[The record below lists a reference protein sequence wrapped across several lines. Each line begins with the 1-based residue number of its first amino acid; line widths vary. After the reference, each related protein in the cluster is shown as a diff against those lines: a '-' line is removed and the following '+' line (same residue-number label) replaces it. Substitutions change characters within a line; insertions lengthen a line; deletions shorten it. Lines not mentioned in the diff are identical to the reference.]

1 MTQQNVSDTLKKVY
15 PRFVSF
21 RYIAEQNPDVS
32 ETTLR
37 MNLQRMYDGGVVCK
51 TTAIWGKKRKTFYS
65 LVPQDLDFVCGM
77 KEGEYY
83 DTTDDNDLYI

>member
-21 RYIAEQNPDVS
+21 RYIVEQNPDVS

-37 MNLQRMYDGGVVCK
+37 MNIQRMYDSGVVC
-51 TTAIWGKKRKTFYS
+51 
-65 LVPQDLDFVCGM
+65 
-77 KEGEYY
+77 
-83 DTTDDNDLYI
+83 